1 MCNGAGP
8 KKITEWFNNSC
19 FETAALAQA
28 LANRTPRF
36 GDSGTQ
42 YPKYSR
48 GAKLGYACIH
58 QEGKYQQR
66 DDGKFRGEFFN
77 AFNHTNFGI
86 PGTVIGTSTAGV
98 ISSSGSPR
106 NFQLAVK
113 LEF

>member
-1 MCNGAGP
+1 MCNRAGP
-8 KKITEWFNNSC
+8 KKITEWFNHSC

-28 LANRTPRF
+28 LANRTPRS

-48 GAKLGYACIH
+48 GAKLGYAFIKKANVNS
-58 QEGKYQQR
+58 GTT
-66 DDGKFRGEFFN
+66 GTSGESSSMRVQPLELWY
-77 AFNHTNFGI
+77 TGE
-86 PGTVIGTSTAGV
+86 VIGTSTAGV